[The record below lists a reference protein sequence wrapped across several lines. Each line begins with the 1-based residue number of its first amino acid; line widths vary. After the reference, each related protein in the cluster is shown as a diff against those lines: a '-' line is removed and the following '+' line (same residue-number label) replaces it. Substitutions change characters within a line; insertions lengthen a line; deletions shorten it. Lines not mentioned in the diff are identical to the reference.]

1 MRKVHGTAVSI
12 AEGVGTSWCAIGST
26 IWRGSWW
33 ECAPAAACCGCLA
46 PRSSPGPSSSP
57 RLPRR
62 SDVKRAVR
70 SANYARRPNVV
81 VPVPA
86 ACARAVVA
94 CPVAG
99 RAPAPASR
107 GSPAVSRPEA
117 VPDAFPQ
124 RVRRTPSVATRARSR
139 ALGAA
144 FPAPPAV
151 PTPSVSGSRRSG
163 PSLNG
168 TCAPAQRGTPCGP
181 NGERRCDSGGACVR
195 SCTVEGDCSQPPDTD
210 VGFCRKAVCNDSA
223 CEEAAKEDGTVLPDR
238 FQIPGDCKLRI
249 CVNNLP
255 NGIGDDV
262 RPDDIPGDAGPC
274 FEGYCHDHV
283 PSQRPRLAG
292 HPCPNGTCNAQG
304 SCV

>member
-1 MRKVHGTAVSI
+1 V
-12 AEGVGTSWCAIGST
+12 
-26 IWRGSWW
+26 
-33 ECAPAAACCGCLA
+33 L
-46 PRSSPGPSSSP
+46 
-57 RLPRR
+57 RL
-62 SDVKRAVR
+62 
-70 SANYARRPNVV
+70 
-81 VPVPA
+81 
-86 ACARAVVA
+86 
-94 CPVAG
+94 
-99 RAPAPASR
+99 
-107 GSPAVSRPEA
+107 
-117 VPDAFPQ
+117 
-124 RVRRTPSVATRARSR
+124 
-139 ALGAA
+139 LGAA
-144 FPAPPAV
+144 LLTGAIEEPATAAPKRRQACRKVGKRCSQAQRCCAGARCLRARCRCQPGRKPCAGACIPRRVRCVPPGGGPGRIP
-151 PTPSVSGSRRSG
+151 PTCPPNTLCCSPGQKPCFGSCIPSTACCAHAECVGECRSG
-163 PSLNG
+163 PCLNG

-181 NGERRCDSGGACVR
+181 NGERRCDSDGACVR
-195 SCTVEGDCSQPPDTD
+195 YCTVEGDCSQPPDTD

-262 RPDDIPGDAGPC
+262 TPDDIPGDAGPC